1 MAGLELT
8 TASAAGDGRDLGDSG
23 LYTQAPQALG
33 GSIQARNEILTDGGE
48 FLNDGAKSL
57 TEGVF
62 ERLRDDILK
71 CRLEPGARL
80 RIAEICARF
89 GVSVHA
95 VREALSRLASEAL
108 VVAEPQRGFKVA
120 QVSINDLE
128 DLTQTRI
135 EIEALALRKS
145 ITNATV
151 AWESSL
157 VAALHQVVHLPK
169 FSTAAP
175 LVVSEEWTAAHAAFH
190 LALVSACGSRWLLWL
205 HGILFDH
212 SERYR
217 RLSAPA
223 EGGERDT
230 DGEHAEIVKAA
241 LARKTDL
248 AVELLTRHLSLTMRL
263 VKQQAD
269 RGWPKESVAASAH
282 SEPLLDR
289 LGKRPR
295 TLGSAAGVQ
304 PRRDPPSQR

>member
-1 MAGLELT
+1 MTE
-8 TASAAGDGRDLGDSG
+8 
-23 LYTQAPQALG
+23 G
-33 GSIQARNEILTDGGE
+33 GPYLNE
-48 FLNDGAKSL
+48 GAKSL

-120 QVSINDLE
+120 PVSVADLE

-135 EIEALALRKS
+135 DIETIALRRS
-145 ITNATV
+145 IANASV

-169 FSTAAP
+169 FPAADP
-175 LVVSEEWTAAHAAFH
+175 YTVSEDWTTAHAAFH
-190 LALVSACGSRWLLWL
+190 TALVSACNSRWLLWL

-223 EGGERDT
+223 EGNERDT
-230 DGEHAEIVKAA
+230 DAEHTAIVRAA
-241 LARKTDL
+241 LARDADL
-248 AVELLTRHLSLTMRL
+248 AVDLLTKHLSFTMIL
-263 VKQQAD
+263 VKQQAS
-269 RGWPKESVAASAH
+269 RGWPKGGIPSVAST
-282 SEPLLDR
+282 ETRPLLGR
-289 LGKRPR
+289 LGEGPGTARPATPGR
-295 TLGSAAGVQ
+295 RRAG
-304 PRRDPPSQR
+304 PPGG

>member
-1 MAGLELT
+1 MTEG
-8 TASAAGDGRDLGDSG
+8 
-23 LYTQAPQALG
+23 APYL
-33 GSIQARNEILTDGGE
+33 NE
-48 FLNDGAKSL
+48 GAKSL

-120 QVSINDLE
+120 PVSVVDLE

-135 EIEALALRKS
+135 DIETIALRRS
-145 ITNATV
+145 IANGTV

-169 FSTAAP
+169 FHSADP
-175 LVVSEEWTAAHAAFH
+175 GRVSEDWTTAHSAFH
-190 LALVSACGSRWLLWL
+190 AALVSACNSRWLLWL
-205 HGILFDH
+205 RGILFDH

-230 DGEHAEIVKAA
+230 DAEHAAIAEAA
-241 LARKTDL
+241 LARDADL
-248 AVELLTRHLSLTMRL
+248 AVALLTQHLSYTMQL
-263 VKQQAD
+263 VKRHSD
-269 RGWPKESVAASAH
+269 RGWSKDALPA
-282 SEPLLDR
+282 
-289 LGKRPR
+289 
-295 TLGSAAGVQ
+295 GSADAAPILSKLGRRPARTRLAAA
-304 PRRDPPSQR
+304 PRRADPSTG